1 MRLDMKDM
9 RDLEDRIRV
18 SAMSPV
24 PAPHPSLHAST
35 RQVPALRSE
44 IKGVADSRGLA
55 CMDQVK

>member
-1 MRLDMKDM
+1 MKDM